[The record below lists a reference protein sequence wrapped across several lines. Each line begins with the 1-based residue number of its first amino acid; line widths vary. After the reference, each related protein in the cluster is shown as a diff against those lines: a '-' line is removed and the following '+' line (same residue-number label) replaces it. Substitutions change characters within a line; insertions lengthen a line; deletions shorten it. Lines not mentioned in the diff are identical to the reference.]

1 MSVTLFMI
9 LIKFPADWLG
19 NKHPLAHRA
28 IHVISI
34 NTLPIYLFHVIILQS
49 LQRGYFGFR
58 LSLTTMNPIVGIPL
72 IATVT
77 FSITLALVLVMK
89 KVPVLKKL
97 IG

>member
-9 LIKFPADWLG
+9 LSKFPPDWPESR
-19 NKHPLAHRA
+19 HPLARRA
-28 IHVISI
+28 IHVICI
-34 NTLPIYLFHVIILQS
+34 NTLPIYLFHVIILGS
-49 LQRGYFGFR
+49 LQRGYFGFK

-89 KVPVLKKL
+89 RVPVLKKL